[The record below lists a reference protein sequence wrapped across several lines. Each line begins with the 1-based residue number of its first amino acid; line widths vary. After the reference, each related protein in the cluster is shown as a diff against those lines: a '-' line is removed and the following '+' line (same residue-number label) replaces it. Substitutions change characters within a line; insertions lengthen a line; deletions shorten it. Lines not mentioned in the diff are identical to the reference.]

1 MVSLIRNG
9 PRSILVET
17 NYMIELQEYLNSNYT
32 CISVDRETMYEKTE
46 EYHTAVHFVEYEDN
60 ESLSYKKV
68 DSMVIYEES
77 LTLLCNLFTHAPSEL
92 IQSIRPGPHLLV
104 MRATGDLDK
113 VMSRIKTDLGGEFG
127 TFEES
132 TENSSS
138 NITVLGITEKPLN
151 KNMKQDDFYPT
162 YLKIEGN
169 YPKIKRELRMQAL
182 NYLNI
187 GIGKK
192 DWNEIEIRIYDSFG
206 AYKLHYDRMM
216 SVLDALELGLV
227 LGESW
232 SKDHPRFM
240 MSVEVYRVRF
250 LTFEDPEVLKEIL
263 FGLEYLE
270 DGTRIVDYDLYHKN
284 KKLSWGS
291 LRKNTKDRNRKIES
305 LEIRKKIMDKLDEE
319 TIEELRSY
327 EMEILKTRF

>member
-9 PRSILVET
+9 PRSLLVET
-17 NYMIELQEYLNSNYT
+17 KNRKALLDYLQSQYT
-32 CISVDRETMYEKTE
+32 CFNVDNDTMYEKTQ
-46 EYHTAVHFVEYEDN
+46 EYHTAIHIVEYSDK
-60 ESLSYKKV
+60 ESLVYEKLETIV
-68 DSMVIYEES
+68 VYEES
-77 LTLLCNLFTHAPSEL
+77 LTLLSNLYTNAPDNL
-92 IQSIRPGPHLLV
+92 VLSIRPGPHLLV

-113 VMSRIKTDLGGEFG
+113 VIRKIQADLGGSLD
-127 TFEES
+127 TFEKCI
-132 TENSSS
+132 ENSSS

-151 KNMKQDDFYPT
+151 RNMGQSDFYPF
-162 YLKIEGN
+162 YLRMEGN

-232 SKDHPRFM
+232 SKDHPKFM

-250 LTFEDPEVLKEIL
+250 LTFKSPETIKEIL

-270 DGTRIVDYDLYHKN
+270 DGTRIVDYDLYYKN
-284 KKLSWGS
+284 KKISWGTLKRNS
-291 LRKNTKDRNRKIES
+291 KDRNRIRES
-305 LEIRKKIMDKLDEE
+305 LEIRNTIIEKLDNETLEE
-319 TIEELRSY
+319 IKALEK
-327 EMEILKTRF
+327 EILKTRF